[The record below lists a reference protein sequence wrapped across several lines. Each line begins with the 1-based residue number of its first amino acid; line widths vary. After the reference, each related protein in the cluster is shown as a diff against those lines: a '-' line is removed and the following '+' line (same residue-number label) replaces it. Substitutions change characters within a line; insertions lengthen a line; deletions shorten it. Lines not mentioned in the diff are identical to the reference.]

1 MLDYIQLAVETG
13 SLDFARGCMA
23 KSRPSPA
30 EFRQD
35 VDARAELP
43 AATTDPGQVIQFSSP
58 MPWVLAI
65 VLSVA
70 IWAVMGWLLWRY
82 IHG

>member
-1 MLDYIQLAVETG
+1 MV
-13 SLDFARGCMA
+13 
-23 KSRPSPA
+23 KSRSSPS

-35 VDARAELP
+35 VDATAELP
-43 AATTDPGQVIQFSSP
+43 AATTSPGHAIQFSSP

-70 IWAVMGWLLWRY
+70 IWAVMGWLLWRFIY
-82 IHG
+82 G

>member
-1 MLDYIQLAVETG
+1 MV
-13 SLDFARGCMA
+13 
-23 KSRPSPA
+23 KSRFSPS

-35 VDARAELP
+35 VDAPVELP
-43 AATTDPGQVIQFSSP
+43 AATTDPGQQVIQFSSP

-70 IWAVMGWLLWRY
+70 LWAVLGWVIWRF